1 MGSSIRE
8 RQISLLKQMIN
19 CNQPITKSSSMEPSW
34 KILVYDKYGQDI
46 ISPIL
51 SVKELQELG
60 VTLHVQLHSPR
71 DPVPEVPAIYFCL
84 PTEENLGRINQDL
97 NNQLYESYYFNFIS
111 SISRHRLEDLASAAI
126 NAQNVAQVLKVCD
139 QYLNFISLEDDL
151 FILRNQKSD
160 MISYYSM
167 NKGDITDTE
176 MDNILDGIV
185 DSLFSLFAT
194 LGTVP
199 FIQSPKGNAAE
210 MVAEKLDK
218 KLRESLRDTRSGLF
232 TSDLTQTY
240 GFHRPLLVLLDRNMD
255 MATPLHHTWTY
266 QALLHDVLDLN
277 LNRVVV
283 NEPEPNDNRSPD
295 SHRSHGPAYKPKT
308 KSCDLNPTDK
318 FWVSHRGSP
327 FPTVAESI
335 QEDLEEYKASEGQVK
350 RLKESMDQE
359 NDAAMSLVSNTTA
372 KLTSAVSSLPQLLER
387 KRLLDMHTTIATAV
401 LEEIKL
407 RKLDVFLEVEEKV
420 MSKAALDRS
429 VLDIISDPECGTADD
444 KLRLFLIY
452 FICSPNMTEAETDQ
466 YAAALTKAGCNLHAL
481 RYLKRW
487 KTCTK
492 IVTSSSQYLGGGTRT
507 VNMFAKLVSQGS
519 NFVMEGV
526 KNLVV
531 KKHNLPVT
539 RIVDH
544 LMELKPSPETDDFR
558 YFDPK
563 LLKPTELGSSSAPR
577 NRAPYQDAIVF
588 MVGGGN
594 YSEYQNLVDY
604 AKSKT
609 GGGNVKRIVYGCSTL
624 NNGNQFLKQ
633 LVLLGEEMG
642 ATDSL
647 L

>member
-8 RQISLLKQMIN
+8 RQINLLKQMIN
-19 CNQPITKSSSMEPSW
+19 FNQPITKSTIMEPSW

-71 DPVPEVPAIYFCL
+71 DPVPDVPAIYFCL
-84 PTEENLGRINQDL
+84 PTEENLGRISQDL
-97 NNQLYESYYFNFIS
+97 QNQLYESYYFNFIS
-111 SISRHRLEDLASAAI
+111 SISRQRLEDLASAAI
-126 NAQNVAQVLKVCD
+126 NAQSVAQILKVCD

-151 FILRNQKSD
+151 FILRNQNSD

-167 NKGDITDTE
+167 NKGEITDTE
-176 MDNILDGIV
+176 MNNILDGIV

-199 FIQSPKGNAAE
+199 VIRSPKGNAAE

-232 TSDLTQTY
+232 TSDLTQSF
-240 GFHRPLLVLLDRNMD
+240 GFQRPLLVLLDRNLD

-266 QALLHDVLDLN
+266 QALVHDVLDFT

-283 NEPEPNDNRSPD
+283 QEPENDANHHPD
-295 SHRSHGPAYKPKT
+295 SHRHTPSHKAKIKT
-308 KSCDLNPTDK
+308 CDLNPSDK
-318 FWVSHRGSP
+318 FWVSYRGSP

-335 QEDLEEYKASEGQVK
+335 QEELEDYKTSESEVK
-350 RLKESMDQE
+350 RLKETMGLDPDGE
-359 NDAAMSLVSNTTA
+359 AAMSLISNTTA

-387 KRLLDMHTTIATAV
+387 KRLLDMHTTIATAI
-401 LEEIKL
+401 LEQIKQ
-407 RKLDVFLEVEEKV
+407 RKLDVLLEVEEKV
-420 MSKAALDRS
+420 MSKNALDRS
-429 VLDIISDPECGTADD
+429 VLDIISDPECGTPDD
-444 KLRLFLIY
+444 KLRLFLVY
-452 FICSPNMTEAETDQ
+452 FICSPNMTESETDQ
-466 YAAALTKAGCNLHAL
+466 YATALQAAGCNLAAL

-487 KTCTK
+487 KSCSK
-492 IVTSSSQYLGGGTRT
+492 IATGSSQYLGGGTRT
-507 VNMFAKLVSQGS
+507 VNMFTKLMSQGS

-544 LMELKPSPETDDFR
+544 LMELKPSPDTDDYR

-563 LLKPTELGSSSAPR
+563 LLKPSEGGSTAPLKS
-577 NRAPYQDAIVF
+577 RAQFQDAIVF
-588 MVGGGN
+588 MVGGGT
-594 YSEYQNLVDY
+594 YAEYQNLVDY

-609 GGGNVKRIVYGCSTL
+609 VGGNAKKIVYGCSTL

-633 LVLLGEEMG
+633 LALLGE
-642 ATDSL
+642 DIQ
-647 L
+647 